1 MSIPVTVNGLSR
13 SFPSGETTIQAVQDV
28 GFEVQ
33 QGEFVAIVGS
43 SGSGKSTLLSLLAGL
58 DVPNAGGV
66 WLLGEAIHDMDEE
79 ERAHFR
85 RQHLGFIFQS
95 FQLFAEYTAL
105 ENVIFPL
112 ELQGQISYEEAVQSA
127 TQMLTRLGLGE
138 RLDHKP
144 SKMSGG
150 EQQRVAIAR
159 AFITQP
165 PILFADEPTG
175 NLDQET
181 GRVVE
186 DLLFEMQR
194 ETNTTVILVTHDLD
208 LAQKA
213 DRILEMSGGRL
224 SERS

>member
-1 MSIPVTVNGLSR
+1 MSKPVTVKGLSR
-13 SFPSGETTIQAVQDV
+13 SFPSGESIIQAVQ
-28 GFEVQ
+28 EVQ
-33 QGEFVAIVGS
+33 FDVAQGEFVAVVGA

-58 DVPNAGGV
+58 DIPNDGGV
-66 WLLGEAIHDMDEE
+66 WLLGKAIHEMNEE
-79 ERAHFR
+79 QRAQFR

-112 ELQGQISYEEAVQSA
+112 ELQGTLSYEQSVQKA
-127 TQMLTRLGLGE
+127 TEMLTRLGLGD

-144 SKMSGG
+144 AKLSGG

-159 AFITQP
+159 AFVGAP

-186 DLLFEMQR
+186 EVLFELQR

-208 LAQKA
+208 LAEKA
-213 DRILEMSGGRL
+213 DRVLVMSGGRL
-224 SERS
+224 SERI